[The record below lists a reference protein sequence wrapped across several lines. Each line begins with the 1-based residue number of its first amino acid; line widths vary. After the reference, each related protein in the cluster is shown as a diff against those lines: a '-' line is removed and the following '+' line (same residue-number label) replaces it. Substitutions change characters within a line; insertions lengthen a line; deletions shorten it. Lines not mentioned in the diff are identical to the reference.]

1 MNKRTKGIIILISF
15 IFLIIGIV
23 VGYNLNKKEDIPK
36 EELPKII
43 TREDKI
49 NELKKIFNKKYVSI
63 LGDSIS
69 TYEGYSNDYIN
80 TNSTI
85 KNNRSYYKEPNYIM
99 EVTDTWWLK
108 TINKLNMKL
117 LVNNSFSGDKV
128 ITGGQTRSKE
138 LHDNTGDN
146 KDTLPDIIFV
156 YIGINDYI
164 KDVTIEEFTTSY
176 DNMINNI
183 KITYPKTEIYI
194 LNLIPTKASLRNL
207 DEFNNVIAEVTDKYN
222 ATLIDLNTKSNIDL
236 SNCST
241 YMVDAKCLHPN
252 ITGMSTISNV
262 IIDTLYD
269 KYIPI
274 TEEPTNTKETIK
286 IIEDYNYLGDFLI
299 IIILSLCIIV
309 GIAFI
314 KIYENR
320 K

>member
-1 MNKRTKGIIILISF
+1 MKKKIIIITSS
-15 IFLIIGIV
+15 IFFIIGLYF
-23 VGYNLNKKEDIPK
+23 GYTLNKPK
-36 EELPKII
+36 EVLQEETNLPKVV

-49 NELKKIFNKKYVSI
+49 NELKNILKNKYVSI

-85 KNNRSYYKEPNYIM
+85 EKNRSYYKESNYIM

-108 TINKLNMKL
+108 TINSLDMKL

-128 ITGGQTRSKE
+128 STGGQTRSKE
-138 LHDNTGDN
+138 LHDNTG
-146 KDTLPDIIFV
+146 TTILPNIIFV
-156 YIGINDYI
+156 YMGINDYI
-164 KDVTIEEFTTSY
+164 KNVTIEDFTINY

-183 KITYPKTEIYI
+183 KTTYPESEIYI
-194 LNLIPTKASLRNL
+194 LNLIPTKASLRDL
-207 DEFNNVIAEVTDKYN
+207 TEFNKVIIDTIDKYN
-222 ATLIDLNTKSNIDL
+222 VSLVDINTKSNIDL

-269 KYIPI
+269 KYHQEEIP
-274 TEEPTNTKETIK
+274 EPKETIN
-286 IIEDYNYLGDFLI
+286 IIEDYNYLGDILI
-299 IIILSLCIIV
+299 IIILSLTIIV
-309 GIAFI
+309 GLAII
-314 KIYENR
+314 KIYEIR

>member
-1 MNKRTKGIIILISF
+1 MSKRIKGILIILSSMFF
-15 IFLIIGIV
+15 ILGIIV
-23 VGYNLNKKEDIPK
+23 SYNLNKKDEEPI

-43 TREDKI
+43 TTEDKI
-49 NELKKIFNKKYVSI
+49 NYLKSIFYNKNVSI

-85 KNNRSYYKEPNYIM
+85 KNNRSYYKESNHIM
-99 EVTDTWWLK
+99 EVTDTWWLR
-108 TINKLNMKL
+108 TINLLDMNL

-128 ITGGQTRSKE
+128 TTGGLIRSKE

-164 KDVTIEEFTTSY
+164 KGVEVEEFKISY
-176 DNMINNI
+176 KKMINNI
-183 KITYPKTEIYI
+183 ITSYPNSKIYI
-194 LNLIPTKASLRNL
+194 LNLISTKASLRDL
-207 DEFNNVIAEVTDKYN
+207 EEFNNIIIEVSNKYKTN
-222 ATLIDLNTKSNIDL
+222 IIDLNKNSNIDL

-252 ITGMSTISNV
+252 ITGMTTMSNV
-262 IIDTLYD
+262 IIETLYEEY
-269 KYIPI
+269 KQP
-274 TEEPTNTKETIK
+274 EEPSIKEEIN
-286 IIEDYNYLGDFLI
+286 IIEDYNYLGDILI
-299 IIILSLCIIV
+299 IIILSLTIIV
-309 GIAFI
+309 GTCFI
-314 KIYENR
+314 KLYEKR